1 MSEAEYK
8 STVTVLSQAVANRI
22 AAGEVV
28 ERPAAVVK
36 ELIEN
41 SIDSGATKI
50 TVAIQD
56 AGRTLIRVID
66 NGCGMNETDVKA
78 ALGRHATSK
87 LQRFED
93 LESLNTFGF
102 RGEALPSVAAVS
114 RLEIVSRPH
123 DAEVGTQ
130 LKVSGGNIDR
140 CEPISA
146 SPGTSISVNTL
157 FYNVPARRKF
167 LHSDATEFKWIAMAF
182 RQFALAFPEISF
194 ELFRGKTK
202 VFDLQ
207 AAPPIKRIAEMFG
220 DDIAEELIEINL
232 DREWIKVTGFISPP
246 SLTQRNRDSQYL
258 FLNRRPIQSPTLNH
272 SIYQSCEPYFISGG
286 HPIYLLF
293 IEISPD
299 RFDINVHPAKKQA
312 KFADESGVR
321 SSIWSAVRNA
331 ITGARTPNEF
341 DTGRSAD
348 HDSVA
353 KKDNSPAQG
362 ELAPIKTPSHLQA
375 FTPIPRHYNAP
386 RAPLLPFPVDDK
398 SSEAQESTSLT
409 TPQDSILPADFPRS
423 GIDFGHEFDSNAMQ
437 QDSPRI
443 WQAFDTYLISPLKTG
458 LAFIDQ
464 HIAHERIL
472 YERALSAMER
482 VPWDSQQILFPVT
495 ISVAAEDVDLILE
508 AIPLFEAM
516 GFAIEQ
522 FGPLDFR
529 VLAVPAGVRISDES
543 EMVLGIFEEYRK
555 GITSDTDPRKL
566 LAASFACHAAIKANQ
581 PLKPAEMQQLIEDL
595 FRTEDPEFC
604 PHGRPIYHVLNR
616 KEIDKW
622 FKR

>member
-1 MSEAEYK
+1 MTEAENRSK
-8 STVTVLSQAVANRI
+8 VTVLPQAVANRI

-41 SIDSGATKI
+41 SIDAGATKI

-56 AGRTLIRVID
+56 AGRTLMRVVD
-66 NGCGMNETDVKA
+66 NGCGMTENDVTN

-93 LESLNTFGF
+93 LESLDTFGF

-114 RLEIVSRPH
+114 RLEIVSRPT
-123 DAEVGTQ
+123 DSEVGTQ
-130 LKVSGGNIDR
+130 LKVSGGTVDR

-146 SPGTSISVNTL
+146 SQGTSISVSAL

-167 LHSDATEFKWIAMAF
+167 LKSDATEFKWIAVVF
-182 RQFALAFPEISF
+182 RQFALAFPGISF
-194 ELFRGKTK
+194 ELYRGKK
-202 VFDLQ
+202 RVYDLQ
-207 AAPPIKRIAEMFG
+207 ATSPINRIAEMFG
-220 DDIAEELIEINL
+220 DDIAEELIEVNL
-232 DREWIKVTGFISPP
+232 DREWIKITGFISPP

-258 FLNRRPIQSPTLNH
+258 FLNRRPIISPTLYH
-272 SIYQSCEPYFISGG
+272 SLYASCEPYFVSGG
-286 HPIYLLF
+286 HPMYILA
-293 IEISPD
+293 IEMSPD
-299 RFDINVHPAKKQA
+299 RFDINVHPAKKQV

-321 SSIWSAVRNA
+321 SAVWSAVRNA
-331 ITGARTPNEF
+331 ITGARTPEEF
-341 DTGRSAD
+341 THDRSD
-348 HDSVA
+348 VKDSKTERDGNVG
-353 KKDNSPAQG
+353 NG
-362 ELAPIKTPSHLQA
+362 TLAPIKTPSHLKA
-375 FTPIPRHYNAP
+375 YTPIPRQFNAP
-386 RAPLLPFPVDDK
+386 RAPVLPFPVADR
-398 SSEAQESTSLT
+398 SERPQEELSFT
-409 TPQDSILPADFPRS
+409 TPQDSMPSGENLKS
-423 GIDFGHEFDSNAMQ
+423 GIDFEHGFESGSGQ
-437 QDSPRI
+437 QETPRI

-472 YERALSAMER
+472 YERALSAMDK

-495 ISVAAEDVDLILE
+495 ISVASEDVDLIIE

-522 FGPLDFR
+522 FGPVDFR

-543 EMVLGIFEEYRK
+543 EMVLGIFDEYRK
-555 GITSDTDPRKL
+555 GISDDKDPRKL

-581 PLKPAEMQQLIEDL
+581 PLKPAEMQRLIEDL

-604 PHGRPIYHVLNR
+604 PHGRPIYHVLSR